1 MSYLKASTVK
11 VKPEAE
17 SVICVCCSDMSL
29 CSSDT
34 FLKACQDLAVFPKP
48 ETRMSCNQSKTFIF
62 YFITTHC
69 SIRHGHDLFC
79 SYRQWNVSG
88 IIDALKYCWQQ
99 RRLKEL
105 RIRSTFVRCLLLIGS
120 LVCVIQMTEHQTT
133 NIRVSKSCWQ
143 WVQLSMY
150 KCRKDIADR
159 PATVWPLF

>member
-62 YFITTHC
+62 YFVQYVTDMI
-69 SIRHGHDLFC
+69 
-79 SYRQWNVSG
+79 Y
-88 IIDALKYCWQQ
+88 
-99 RRLKEL
+99 
-105 RIRSTFVRCLLLIGS
+105 FVLTDSETCQ
-120 LVCVIQMTEHQTT
+120 V
-133 NIRVSKSCWQ
+133 
-143 WVQLSMY
+143 
-150 KCRKDIADR
+150 
-159 PATVWPLF
+159 